1 MADSDFFDIDKYSP
15 VDEGSGTYVDLSDN
29 LANRGY
35 NISFY
40 HLASGQSVFFKAFIE
55 TFNDTYSPDW
65 AAETVYGRAD
75 PIYTFKNT
83 TRRISLA
90 FKVPAATA
98 GEAYENLAK
107 VQKLTQFL
115 YPAYADV
122 NNANTISQAPL
133 VRLRVINFTQVAES
147 IDTSQSAK
155 QLYDSYSA
163 SSEASSGLL
172 GVISSTT
179 VNFNLENTDIGVI
192 ERPDGVVLS
201 KMLNINL
208 DFGVVHE
215 HTVGWILD
223 EGTGEYTFAKA
234 GFPYGAPLEGNVD
247 ASAVNAG
254 AALVGGFEEAV
265 EEATQAAEDTG
276 EALYDSFM
284 TTVNSVLESC

>member
-1 MADSDFFDIDKYSP
+1 MAEDKIFDFEKYDTPAIGPLGDFPSSF
-15 VDEGSGTYVDLSDN
+15 VDFTDVY
-29 LANRGY
+29 ANNGF
-35 NISFY
+35 NISFF
-40 HLASGQSVFFKAFIE
+40 HLPTGKSVYFKAFI
-55 TFNDTYSPDW
+55 TAFNDTYAPDW
-65 AAETVYGRAD
+65 AAETVYGRAY

-83 TRRISLA
+83 SRRISLA

-172 GVISSTT
+172 GVISNAT

-234 GFPYGAPLEGNVD
+234 GFRL
-247 ASAVNAG
+247 S
-254 AALVGGFEEAV
+254 
-265 EEATQAAEDTG
+265 
-276 EALYDSFM
+276 
-284 TTVNSVLESC
+284 